1 MHMNCARLACVAGTL
16 GFLVGCSGMYKVG
29 QDPASGGGSPG
40 ASGGSGS
47 SVAGAAVASAGDSPV
62 SSSGGAA
69 GGDIGVSTGDAGAGD
84 VGVAVGV
91 AGAASIVYCGVTL
104 APPAPAVAFATTEAV
119 WDRIQS
125 FLGTSQ
131 PIPINLPV
139 APTRDLA
146 GALADETLDS
156 LNGTPAPGL
165 ASFVSAWWP
174 GTPNAGAW
182 AGLLGDPKATLTD
195 LLTTTS
201 VANPG
206 SGVLT
211 DPAVLKLTG
220 IPERGSFID
229 AHLLCSPVPPPPP
242 GIPPLPLAQPGQ
254 TRRQQLDLA
263 VAQPIC
269 TACHQVMD
277 PIGESL
283 EHYDTAGM
291 FNTLDNGLPIDSSG
305 TVQPFGPIMS
315 NITFKDVNDLGGK
328 LAKQCGAP
336 QCLTQQLLADAETS
350 AKLPVP
356 GSTDAQVVAEI
367 AYASGSGKLRDLIRN
382 IVESDTFLRAK

>member
-1 MHMNCARLACVAGTL
+1 MNSARLACVAGTL
-16 GFLVGCSGMYKVG
+16 GFLVGCSGTYKVG
-29 QDPASGGGSPG
+29 DAPTDNGGSPG
-40 ASGGSGS
+40 VSGGPGAD
-47 SVAGAAVASAGDSPV
+47 VAGAATASAGDSPV

-69 GGDIGVSTGDAGAGD
+69 VGDIGVSTGDAGAGD
-84 VGVAVGV
+84 VGGAVGV
-91 AGAASIVYCGVTL
+91 AGAAPIVYCGVTL

-139 APTRDLA
+139 ASTRDLA
-146 GALADETLDS
+146 GALADKTLDS
-156 LNGTPAPGL
+156 LNGAPAPGL
-165 ASFVSAWWP
+165 AGFVSAWWP

-182 AGLLGDPKATLTD
+182 AGLFGDPKATLTD

-211 DPAVLKLTG
+211 DPTVLKKTEITTRG
-220 IPERGSFID
+220 IFID
-229 AHLLCSPVPPPPP
+229 EHLLCLQVPLAPVDIPALPP
-242 GIPPLPLAQPGQ
+242 AQPGQ
-254 TRRQQLDLA
+254 TRRQQLEQDVMA
-263 VAQPIC
+263 P
-269 TACHQVMD
+269 ACATCHRLMD
-277 PIGESL
+277 PIGDSL
-283 EHYDTAGM
+283 EHYDTVGN
-291 FNTLDNGLPIDSSG
+291 FNTLDNGSPIDSAG
-305 TVQPFGPIMS
+305 TLPARSAIMS
-315 NITFKDVNDLGGK
+315 DITFADVNELGTK
-328 LAKQCGAP
+328 LAKDCGAS

-356 GSTDAQVVAEI
+356 GSTDPQVVAEI
-367 AYASGSGKLRDLIRN
+367 AFASSSGKLRDLIRN